1 MHANVTVP
9 PAEIR
14 GFGAVEVPSLDKR
27 KANLVRA
34 LAQVRAQIAHL
45 LEREGNLVAS
55 LEAIE
60 KEEASCP

>member
-14 GFGAVEVPSLDKR
+14 GFGTVEVPSLDKR

-55 LEAIE
+55 LEALE
-60 KEEASCP
+60 REEEGL

>member
-1 MHANVTVP
+1 MHNNVTLP
-9 PAEIR
+9 PPEIR
-14 GFGAVEVPSLDKR
+14 GEGTMAVPSLDKR